1 MDDNEEPRDEEE
13 APEGKRGG
21 LIGLLL
27 AIELIAGI
35 LLGVLI
41 GGIPINQVLIGTT
54 VSCTGLTGILIGLL
68 IGVVVAGVLTG
79 ILIGLVR
86 GSPRWKP
93 LFGGPRPVPVAVL
106 GIIVGT
112 IGVLIGL
119 LMWSCGLGLLHPMRQ
134 QAAVSTMTPTPTA
147 VGVPTATNTSV
158 PESTA
163 TNTNVPE
170 STATNTPET
179 PTDTPTA
186 TATEPS
192 RHTTVIVLVQGTN
205 TPTSEPPGGSQQC
218 NPGEWTTCGGRPPE
232 IVCPPEYV
240 AQCGPDGQW
249 GGCQW
254 DPATCGGPTVT
265 YTPVPEKPGPR
276 TCRPNLGERKCEKFD
291 GYYYCYTDEDGKTV
305 CVCECPGIEN

>member
-1 MDDNEEPRDEEE
+1 MDDNDEPLDEEE
-13 APEGKRGG
+13 APEGGRGG

-41 GGIPINQVLIGTT
+41 GGIQINQVLIGTT

-86 GSPRWKP
+86 GSPRWQP
-93 LFGGPRPVPVAVL
+93 LFGGPRPVPVVLL
-106 GIIVGT
+106 GIVVGT
-112 IGVLIGL
+112 IGVLVGL
-119 LMWSCGLGLLHPMRQ
+119 LLWSCGLGLLHPMRQ
-134 QAAVSTMTPTPTA
+134 QAAVSTMTPTPTT

-186 TATEPS
+186 TLPP
-192 RHTTVIVLVQGTN
+192 RNTTIIVQVQASD
-205 TPTSEPPGGSQQC
+205 TPTPPPVSLC
-218 NPGEWTTCGGRPPE
+218 NPGEWTGCGGRPPE
-232 IVCPPEYV
+232 ISCPWDYV
-240 AQCGPDGQW
+240 SECGLDGQW
-249 GGCQW
+249 GACQW
-254 DPATCGGPTVT
+254 DPKTCDPPTATD
-265 YTPVPEKPGPR
+265 TPVPSNKPKVCKPS
-276 TCRPNLGERKCEKFD
+276 LGSNACGKL
-291 GYYYCYTDEDGKTV
+291 GGVYYCYLDQLTGQTV
-305 CVCECPGIEN
+305 CMCDCSGG